1 MLQALW
7 LGALDAYI
15 VEKESTLLDL
25 LLLSHEG
32 EDIYIYIYI
41 LVKDK
46 NTSTLMASLLMA

>member
-25 LLLSHEG
+25 LLLSHE
-32 EDIYIYIYI
+32 EYIYI

-46 NTSTLMASLLMA
+46 NTSILMASLLMA

>member
-32 EDIYIYIYI
+32 EEYIYI